1 MSIHSTDLD
10 NDERRLGVSPK
21 IACEMIGCGIT
32 TLYAL
37 LADKRLE
44 SYRIGRARRITTE
57 SIRVLVTHEIERS
70 KAA

>member
-1 MSIHSTDLD
+1 MSIHSTGLGD
-10 NDERRLGVSPK
+10 DEGRLGVSPK
-21 IACEMIGCGIT
+21 TACEMIGCGIT

-44 SYRIGRARRITTE
+44 SYRIGRARRITTA
-57 SIRVLVTHEIERS
+57 SIRALVTHEIERS

>member
-1 MSIHSTDLD
+1 MSIHSTGLGDS
-10 NDERRLGVSPK
+10 EGRLGVSPK

-37 LADKRLE
+37 IAAKRLE
-44 SYRIGRARRITTE
+44 TYKIGRARRITTS
-57 SIRVLVTHEIERS
+57 SIRSLVRDEIERL

>member
-1 MSIHSTDLD
+1 MSIHSTGLGD
-10 NDERRLGVSPK
+10 DEGRLGVSPK

-44 SYRIGRARRITTE
+44 SYRIGRARRITTA
-57 SIRVLVTHEIERS
+57 SIRALVTHEIERS